1 MRSVNS
7 ANSGITFR
15 GLKDFTNRI
24 RDYACGVMLITTTRA
39 PAYGDEMPVTGFRR
53 RTSLLLVLL
62 LIMPL
67 LPLQAVSASDHA
79 DDWMLQAQDI
89 SAAFEDNGESTTV
102 TWKSITNTN
111 FAEDLWDATYHLY
124 RHNELLNAST
134 IANMTPFTS
143 VDACDEINVPNPLNC
158 LGNQPAGLY
167 SATFQVPPG
176 INDSYYYAI
185 TTELGDGTITSQ
197 LDLNESMIYLPVLEV
212 TTSVRSPYYLQASFN
227 PTTSSTVLSWVNYNS
242 INPVLPETGPDAY
255 EVHIWQHAVPITRE
269 SGGTLLTGYT
279 PIGTLIAGTSSYQV
293 PIPVSTNR
301 QMYYSVTYILKN
313 WTAPDTAYEDVRF
326 LSGNTLVDP
335 VDEDNVPPDA
345 VQAVSASFESVE
357 DLNGEGWTTIT
368 WANAFEEEGESYRIW
383 RAGSM
388 FNNTFSDGVELI
400 ATVSEG
406 ISSFN
411 YTISRGNLGPSF
423 YCVSI
428 RDSYGITSSGLI
440 ASSCAS
446 VFEDTFGSWI
456 KEPTNVQAEYIGAAK
471 TKVSWTDQI
480 GAEGETYNV
489 WWSSYPVV
497 VTDPDNPVEF
507 KDSGNLQN
515 MFLLAT
521 VPDGFGEAIVDVPE
535 GIFRTQSYYFVTSD
549 ARYGHLNDTYE
560 YRGLIQ
566 NFDGPVTEDTL
577 SPLVPIVNEVRMYG
591 MTDEIV
597 ITWVNDDLESN
608 EVYSIWRYLGDPF
621 LNESSTFRTNVSE
634 ENGWEL
640 ILDDIATDI
649 LTQSTIMR
657 SVPVA
662 EGIQR
667 TAWYSV
673 IVKDEFDNLNN
684 DAWSTPGKNTVLV
697 REDSSPATAI
707 LHIEDS
713 TGAIVESGTLQKGPY
728 RLIINVDENL
738 ESVPLINISSGE
750 RFFTSGVGEE
760 ANLLFDTPLDD
771 SIGDT
776 YYFDFEITNT
786 DQSSLVTI
794 NITLTDSVGNSGNIS
809 VAEWDIDAKLPSIVF
824 YTPAS
829 PEYTT
834 YMQGDPILISGGASD
849 DVEVI
854 SIEIRFITATSA
866 GRWINITASSTQS
879 ESGWAFAYPVSVGDF
894 PLGTVRVEIRATDAA
909 GNQNTNQV
917 SFATDDCHQSI
928 EGLTI
933 CDGKEGIKDPPE
945 VILESVSMGSGPFLF
960 VFVLAGINIFAIIV
974 VIMTIISALSAPRKK
989 KGDDEDEGDEWM
1001 SEFIGTSSEPDM
1013 DSITGGAKKEDKQVV
1028 ADDDDEDDPF
1038 AVNELVRKERRN
1050 KKGKKLNETGSG
1062 DVSTFEYD
1070 DDDDDDDGK
1079 KKRRSIRRK
1088 K

>member
-1 MRSVNS
+1 MGS
-7 ANSGITFR
+7 ANSINPGITF
-15 GLKDFTNRI
+15 GCLKDFTNRI

-39 PAYGDEMPVTGFRR
+39 PACGDEMPVTGFRR

-62 LIMPL
+62 LIIPL
-67 LPLQAVSASDHA
+67 LPLQAVSASDHE

-89 SAAFEDNGESTTV
+89 SAAFEENGESTTV
-102 TWKSITNTN
+102 TWKSITNAN

-143 VDACDEINVPNPLNC
+143 VDACDEINVQNPNNC
-158 LGNQPAGLY
+158 LGNEPAGQY

-185 TTELGDGTITSQ
+185 TTELGDNTITSQ
-197 LDLNESMIYLPVLEV
+197 LDLNKSMIYQPVLEV

-255 EVHIWQHAVPITRE
+255 EIHIWQHTVPITRE

-279 PIGTLIAGTSSYQV
+279 PITTLIAGTSSYQV

-301 QMYYSVTYILKN
+301 QMYYSITYILNN
-313 WTAPDTAYEDVRF
+313 WMAPNTTYEDVRF
-326 LSGNTLVDP
+326 LSGNTLVAP
-335 VDEDNVPPDA
+335 VDEDNIPPDA

-428 RDSYGITSSGLI
+428 IDSYSITSSELF
-440 ASSCAS
+440 ASSCSS

-456 KEPTNVQAEYIGAAK
+456 KEPTNVQAEYLGAAK

-480 GAEGETYNV
+480 GAQGETYKV
-489 WWSSYPVV
+489 WWSNYPIV
-497 VTDPDNPVEF
+497 VTNPEDPVEF
-507 KDSGNLQN
+507 KVDENII
-515 MFLLAT
+515 LLAT
-521 VPDGFGEAIVDVPE
+521 VSDGFGEAIVDVPE
-535 GIFRTQSYYFVTSD
+535 GIYRTQSYYFVTSD
-549 ARYGHLNDTYE
+549 VRYGHLEDTYE

-577 SPLVPIVNEVRMYG
+577 APLVPIVNEVRMYG
-591 MTDEIV
+591 MTDEVV
-597 ITWVNDDLESN
+597 ITWVNDDQESN
-608 EVYSIWRYLGDPF
+608 EVYSIWRHLGDPF
-621 LNESSTFRTNVSE
+621 LNDASTFRTNVSE

-649 LTQSTIMR
+649 LTQNTIMR
-657 SVPVA
+657 SIPVA

-673 IVKDEFDNLNN
+673 IVKDEFDNLND
-684 DAWSTPGKNTVLV
+684 DAWSTPGKNAVSI
-697 REDSSPATAI
+697 REDSSPATAT

-713 TGAIVESGTLQKGPY
+713 TGETVETGTLQKGPY
-728 RLIINVDENL
+728 RLMISVNEDL

-750 RFFTSGVGEE
+750 VFLTSGAGEE
-760 ANLLFDTPLDD
+760 ANLLFNTPLDD

-776 YYFDFEITNT
+776 YYFDFEITSN

-794 NITLTDSVGNSGNIS
+794 NITLTDSVGNLGNIS

-854 SIEIRFITATSA
+854 SVEIRFITTTSA

-894 PLGTVRVEIRATDAA
+894 PLGTVRVEVRATDAA

-933 CDGKEGIKDPPE
+933 CDGKEGLKNPPE
-945 VILESVSMGSGPFLF
+945 VILENVSLGSGPFLF

-989 KGDDEDEGDEWM
+989 KGDDDDEGDEWM

-1013 DSITGGAKKEDKQVV
+1013 DSITSGAKKEDKQVV

-1050 KKGKKLNETGSG
+1050 KKGKKSESRY
-1062 DVSTFEYD
+1062 DED
-1070 DDDDDDDGK
+1070 DDDDDDDGGK